1 MSLVDSIK
9 AAAGDRHLTI
19 SELEKL
25 AGLSENSIY
34 RWDRTDPGHSKVV
47 AVADALG
54 ISLDELR
61 AEKRRK

>member
-1 MSLVDSIK
+1 MSLVERIK
-9 AAAGDRHLTI
+9 SAAARRHLSI
-19 SELEKL
+19 AEVEKC

-34 RWDRTDPGHSKVV
+34 KWNRTDPGHSKVV